1 MRSVRIVSACLFAC
15 LALAAPAPADAESA
29 AGKMIKRV
37 NASRERHG
45 LGPLK
50 QSPSLTRSSRRFAR
64 WMMAHDFFGHRA
76 QVSADHRRFNRL
88 GEAVAMHSGRKLGIG
103 GTIRSWL
110 GSASHRELVLTR
122 SREWIGAGVVRGNFG
137 GGRQVIWVLQVGSR

>member
-1 MRSVRIVSACLFAC
+1 MRSVRIVCACLLAC
-15 LALAAPAPADAESA
+15 VALAAPASAGAESPTE
-29 AGKMIKRV
+29 KMIKRI

-50 QSPSLTRSSRRFAR
+50 QSPSLARSSRRFAR

-76 QVSADHRRFNRL
+76 QVSADHGRFGRL

-103 GTIRSWL
+103 QTIRSWL
-110 GSASHRELVLTR
+110 GSAAHRELVLTR
-122 SREWIGAGVVRGNFG
+122 SMTWIGAGVSRGNFG
-137 GGRQVIWVLQVGSR
+137 GGRQVIWVLQVGKR